1 MTTSGSWRIYGS
13 VDGLPSGIRSVDVE
27 ITAPTT
33 GIDNAAKQ
41 TINGF
46 SAVSVPSGASAVL
59 IIPPTANT
67 NTITLKGITGDT
79 GVALSKVYP
88 TAIAF
93 DTSPPSTIGITTGAS
108 TAIQFVWM

>member
-1 MTTSGSWRIYGS
+1 MTTSGFWRIYGS
-13 VDGLPSGIRSVDVE
+13 VTGYPSGTRAVDVE
-27 ITAPTT
+27 IDVGSA
-33 GIDNAAKQ
+33 GIDNAFSQ

-46 SAVSVPSGASAVL
+46 SAVTIPTGATAVL

-79 GVALSKVYP
+79 GVALSKTLP
-88 TAIAF
+88 TVLALAASSGF
-93 DTSPPSTIGITTGAS
+93 GLTTGGS